1 MLIRRCLNTYS
12 VNNQRL
18 ISQLWFFL
26 GFTSLLDEVLKW
38 QAFFRTLMPQIL
50 ICVADRNQV

>member
-18 ISQLWFFL
+18 ISQLCFFL

>member
-1 MLIRRCLNTYS
+1 M
-12 VNNQRL
+12 V
-18 ISQLWFFL
+18 FFIQ
-26 GFTSLLDEVLKW
+26 FTSLLDEVLKW

>member
-1 MLIRRCLNTYS
+1 M
-12 VNNQRL
+12 
-18 ISQLWFFL
+18 FFL

-50 ICVADRNQV
+50 ICVADRKQV